1 MRDCSLSQRLVGFLG
16 LAVVS
21 ALVLTACG
29 TTTGS
34 GSVGIERRQMLL
46 VSSEEMNQGARLQ
59 YAKMMKEAGAKG
71 ALNRDSRQTERV
83 RRIASRIIPHTVVF
97 RADAPKWNW
106 EVNVLASSA
115 VNAWCMPGGKIAFYT
130 GILEKLD
137 LTDDE
142 AAAVMGHEIA
152 HALREHSR
160 ERASQMLASQAV
172 IGVGA
177 AILGIGQAGVD
188 LGNMVAQVTFNLPN
202 SRVQE
207 SEADRMGVELAARA
221 GYDPRAAIALW
232 QKMARLGSNGPEFL
246 STHPSPATRIADLE
260 IHAAKVMPLYEQA
273 RARLGLLRGSSGP
286 VAAF

>member
-1 MRDCSLSQRLVGFLG
+1 MSEVAKTGMSSPHAVGERDGAVGLLCEVHADGRAGLLKPAPDVMPPAAAKRTAADTSRETPKPTSG
-16 LAVVS
+16 LAAFS
-21 ALVLTACG
+21 RLLFDLEGASG
-29 TTTGS
+29 TTA
-34 GSVGIERRQMLL
+34 RR
-46 VSSEEMNQGARLQ
+46 VSL
-59 YAKMMKEAGAKG
+59 
-71 ALNRDSRQTERV
+71 
-83 RRIASRIIPHTVVF
+83 
-97 RADAPKWNW
+97 
-106 EVNVLASSA
+106 
-115 VNAWCMPGGKIAFYT
+115 
-130 GILEKLD
+130 
-137 LTDDE
+137 
-142 AAAVMGHEIA
+142 EIA

-286 VAAF
+286 GAAF